1 MSNSQ
6 EEGGN
11 SLEQIEETPINLKLG
26 KVGHSIQNM
35 DPDDK
40 PSVSLNGID
49 NSNEQLTGRANETKD
64 KKLSVIHDRTV
75 NSLKIPD
82 SQN

>member
-1 MSNSQ
+1 
-6 EEGGN
+6 
-11 SLEQIEETPINLKLG
+11 
-26 KVGHSIQNM
+26 M